1 MACWA
6 LCQATV
12 KLEAARGWVA
22 NDNGIVMAPVRL
34 VISERRR
41 MSVCLVEL
49 GTEGKGARG
58 TMGDV
63 QDDLATARLVG
74 NDGHRQLARLE
85 VVRMQR
91 RVQHGKLR

>member
-6 LCQATV
+6 LCQTTV
-12 KLEAARGWVA
+12 ELEAARGGVA
-22 NDNGIVMAPVRL
+22 NDNGIVMAPVQL
-34 VISERRR
+34 R
-41 MSVCLVEL
+41 MSIYLVEL
-49 GTEGKGARG
+49 GMEGKGARG

-74 NDGHRQLARLE
+74 NNGHRQLARLE